1 MEDVMSVV
9 SEYVVSET
17 RYRFRFDR
25 DIGHVS
31 EYADLLE
38 FLANNGDVF
47 LELVFS
53 SDGGDMTTA
62 LAIINAIHESK
73 VHCHGSLLTHAHSA
87 AGIIF
92 LACSSHSVSMNST
105 LMIHE
110 QQSCGIGGKA
120 SDLSAYVDFETK
132 QHRRL
137 MKRVYE
143 GFLSDAELDQVLNG
157 KEMWMGDSEVVD
169 RLNDMYAYYREGAD
183 MPPPPLMS

>member
-38 FLANNGDVF
+38 FLANSDNVF

-53 SDGGDMTTA
+53 SDGGDMNTA
-62 LAIINAIHESK
+62 LAIMNAIRESK
-73 VHCHGSLLTHAHSA
+73 VHCHGSLLTHANSA

-92 LACSSHSVSMNST
+92 LSCSSHSVSMNSS

-110 QQSCGIGGKA
+110 QQSYGLGGRA
-120 SDLSAYVDFETK
+120 SDLSTYVDFETK

-143 GFLSDAELDQVLNG
+143 GFLSESEIDQVLNG
-157 KEMWMGDSEVVD
+157 KEMWMADNEIVD
-169 RLNDMYAYYREGAD
+169 RLNDMYAHFNSDGEEST
-183 MPPPPLMS
+183 PILMS